1 MTWPIRPAIV
11 RLTLGLPRWWR
22 CELAHLSM
30 RLDDRWQTGYWTG
43 DLAPAAPEG
52 LCDVCQRRAAWLVIG
67 GRDEDEP
74 TEYPDDYLF
83 DHPLHVCAWCRLD
96 LVPIRNRDDL
106 ERAVQDARA
115 RSVAWRWRWRPV

>member
-1 MTWPIRPAIV
+1 
-11 RLTLGLPRWWR
+11 
-22 CELAHLSM
+22 
-30 RLDDRWQTGYWTG
+30 
-43 DLAPAAPEG
+43 
-52 LCDVCQRRAAWLVIG
+52 VIG